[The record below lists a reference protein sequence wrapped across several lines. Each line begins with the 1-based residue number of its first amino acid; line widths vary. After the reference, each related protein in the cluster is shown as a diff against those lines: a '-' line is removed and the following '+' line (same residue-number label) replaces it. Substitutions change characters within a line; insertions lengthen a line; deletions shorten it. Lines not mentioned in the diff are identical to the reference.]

1 MGIVRAPRV
10 LIIAI
15 AGGLALAIA
24 AMPSLAEAKNHG
36 RSGSTAEGTP
46 TVLRRAVT
54 FQVHNVDR
62 SALPCPSDGAAYE
75 VKGHLV
81 EPGTSRSP
89 RSVMLYLHGLG
100 TG

>member
-46 TVLRRAVT
+46 KVLRRAVT
-54 FQVHNVDR
+54 F
-62 SALPCPSDGAAYE
+62 E
-75 VKGHLV
+75 
-81 EPGTSRSP
+81 
-89 RSVMLYLHGLG
+89 
-100 TG
+100 